1 MADARKLAFASFAT
15 PAKGVL
21 VLFCEEGVK
30 FGPATR
36 KALAPTGDLVQRAA
50 AADRFTGKSGSSL
63 DIVAPA
69 GLPVGR
75 LAILGVGKA
84 GKLKAQDFVKLGGA
98 AMGKVPVAGRG
109 GRRSSRNLPAARS
122 SPTRRPRSRSAR
134 NCAPMCSI
142 ATRPSAR
149 RARRR
154 RPSRRS
160 PSRSA
165 TRRRRRRPGTSRS
178 GPVADGVIMARD
190 LINEPA
196 NVLFPEEFAR
206 RTARAQE
213 ARRRGRGA
221 RRAGDEEAR
230 HERAARRRAGLAQGQ
245 PRRHHALE
253 RRQEERRA
261 GRLHR
266 QGRDLRHRRHFDQAG
281 RRHGGHEGRHGGRG
295 LRGRPD
301 ACARGAQGQGQRGR
315 RHRPRREHAG
325 RQRPAAGRHRQDDER
340 PDHRDHQHRRRRPP
354 RAGRRAALRQH
365 APQAALHDR
374 SGDA

>member
-21 VLFCEEGVK
+21 VLFCEEGLK

-36 KALAPTGDLVQRAA
+36 KALAPTGDLVKRAA
-50 AADRFTGKSGSSL
+50 AADRFTGKSGSAL

-69 GLPVGR
+69 GLPVAR

-98 AMGKVPVAGRG
+98 AMGKVPVAGRRGDDLRGICRRRAQARPG
-109 GRRSSRNLPAARS
+109 GRDRARHATARLCVRSLQDQAQGGRGGAGQAADHDRGRQS
-122 SPTRRPRSRSAR
+122 
-134 NCAPMCSI
+134 
-142 ATRPSAR
+142 R
-149 RARRR
+149 RA
-154 RPSRRS
+154 
-160 PSRSA
+160 A
-165 TRRRRRRPGTSRS
+165 QEGLGLDTAE
-178 GPVADGVIMARD
+178 PVADGVIMARD

-196 NVLFPEEFAR
+196 NVLYPGGVR
-206 RTARAQE
+206 PPGVRAQE

-230 HERAARRRAGLAQGQ
+230 HERAARGRTGIAQGQ

-253 RRQEERRA
+253 RRQEERCA

-266 QGRDLRHRRHFDQAG
+266 QGRDLRHRRHFDQAR

-295 LRGRPD
+295 LRGRAD
-301 ACARGAQGQGQRGR
+301 ARARGAQGQGQRGR
-315 RHRPRREHAG
+315 RHRPGREHAG
-325 RQRPAAGRHRQDDER
+325 RQRAAARATSS
-340 PDHRDHQHRRRRPP
+340 RR
-354 RAGRRAALRQH
+354 
-365 APQAALHDR
+365 
-374 SGDA
+374 